1 MKEIK
6 FNLITKIC
14 EEQDFDELLLKIL
27 NGSSKNRINNILQYI
42 DKNSKLDLE
51 MKKQLYEE
59 IFEYVNDINEYY
71 KKTLK

>member
-1 MKEIK
+1 MKKIK

-27 NGSSKNRINNILQYI
+27 NGSSKNRVNNILQYI